1 MKTTR
6 FAHLPKRLAGLARL
20 CCWRVDV
27 NVKPG
32 LGSRQTTAAHARAHA
47 SKGMITVAAKSL
59 TLDEFRALAGT
70 EVGVSD
76 WIEVPQAK
84 IDAFAEVT
92 GDHQFIHVNPELA
105 RQTPFGTTI
114 AHGYLTL
121 SLLSVM
127 AYQAMPGIKGTRMGV
142 NYGLNKVRFMAP
154 VKSGSKV
161 RGRFTIAD
169 VSQRPDGAWQTT
181 TTVTVEIEGE
191 TKPAL
196 AAEWIT
202 LQYVG

>member
-1 MKTTR
+1 MAKP
-6 FAHLPKRLAGLARL
+6 LPLADYKAL
-20 CCWRVDV
+20 V
-27 NVKPG
+27 
-32 LGSRQTTAAHARAHA
+32 GS
-47 SKGMITVAAKSL
+47 
-59 TLDEFRALAGT
+59 

-76 WIEVPQAK
+76 WILVDQAK

-105 RQTPFGTTI
+105 KQTPFGTTI

-121 SLLSVM
+121 SLCSVF
-127 AYQAMPGIKGTRMGV
+127 AYGAMPGIAGARMGV

-154 VKSGSKV
+154 VKSGSRV
-161 RGRFTIAD
+161 RGRFTLAD
-169 VSQRPDGAWQTT
+169 VTQRPDGAWQTT
-181 TTVTVEIEGE
+181 STVTVEIEGE

-202 LQYVG
+202 LTYL

>member
-1 MKTTR
+1 M
-6 FAHLPKRLAGLARL
+6 
-20 CCWRVDV
+20 
-27 NVKPG
+27 
-32 LGSRQTTAAHARAHA
+32 
-47 SKGMITVAAKSL
+47 AAKSL
-59 TLDEFRALAGT
+59 TLDEYRALVGQ

-76 WIEVPQAK
+76 WIDVPQDK
-84 IDAFAEVT
+84 INAFAEVT

-105 RQTPFGTTI
+105 AQTPFGTTI

-154 VKSGSKV
+154 VKSSKKV

-169 VSQRPDGAWQTT
+169 VTQRPDGAWQTT
-181 TTVTVEIEGE
+181 VNVSVEIDGE

-202 LQYVG
+202 LAFVG

>member
-1 MKTTR
+1 MSR
-6 FAHLPKRLAGLARL
+6 GALPL
-20 CCWRVDV
+20 
-27 NVKPG
+27 
-32 LGSRQTTAAHARAHA
+32 
-47 SKGMITVAAKSL
+47 
-59 TLDEFRALAGT
+59 EEYRALVGQ

-76 WIEVPQAK
+76 WIEVPQEK

-105 RQTPFGTTI
+105 KQTPFGTTI

-154 VKSGSKV
+154 VKSGRRV
-161 RGRFTIAD
+161 RGKFTIAD
-169 VSQRPDGAWQTT
+169 VTQRPDGAWQTT
-181 TTVTVEIEGE
+181 VNVSVEIDGE

-202 LQYVG
+202 LAFVG